1 MDLDWCLTCS
11 QHTSGALYCSD
22 ECRREDISYSIKLT
36 TSPTYSFY
44 SKPIS
49 PPLSP
54 TFNYRYTKATKIVSG
69 SASTSSSTS
78 PAPSPTSQIS
88 AAILDEP
95 QSQDSSYQ
103 SSDDENVITSKYTKI
118 HPWINQRRQQR
129 RLSIII

>member
-22 ECRREDISYSIKLT
+22 ECRREDISYSIKVT

-44 SKPIS
+44 SKPVS
-49 PPLSP
+49 FPLSP
-54 TFNYRYTKATKIVSG
+54 SLNYRSTTKIVSG

-78 PAPSPTSQIS
+78 PAPSLTSQIS
-88 AAILDEP
+88 AAILDES
-95 QSQDSSYQ
+95 QSQGSSYQ
-103 SSDDENVITSKYTKI
+103 SSNDENVITSQYTKI

>member
-1 MDLDWCLTCS
+1 MQVFFTHLDIKRLK
-11 QHTSGALYCSD
+11 QEFIGALYCSD

-54 TFNYRYTKATKIVSG
+54 TFNYRYTKATKI
-69 SASTSSSTS
+69 
-78 PAPSPTSQIS
+78 IS